1 MTEQMVEQVVE
12 VEDDE
17 PIYYKPRSLTL
28 VSTISGILSWVV
40 LVVFIAVV
48 IAQYFV
54 LQQLAQ
60 GAPMTTLIANPQVQN
75 WIYTNM
81 VFPLLN
87 GLSLFFILQG
97 VSIGLNV
104 LLEIDFNAR
113 EAKN

>member
-1 MTEQMVEQVVE
+1 MTEQTVEETVEVVE
-12 VEDDE
+12 IEDDE

-40 LVVFIAVV
+40 LVGFIAVIV
-48 IAQYFV
+48 AQYFV

-60 GAPMTTLIANPQVQN
+60 GAPIATLVANPQVQT

-81 VFPLLN
+81 VYPLFD

-104 LLEIDFNAR
+104 LMEIDFNSR
-113 EAKN
+113 

>member
-1 MTEQMVEQVVE
+1 MTEQTVEEVVE
-12 VEDDE
+12 IEDDE
-17 PIYYKPRSLTL
+17 PVYYKPRSLTL

-40 LVVFIAVV
+40 LVGFIAVIV
-48 IAQYFV
+48 AQYTV

-60 GAPMTTLIANPQVQN
+60 GAPMSTLIANPQVQN

-81 VFPLLN
+81 VFPLLD

-104 LLEIDFNAR
+104 LLEIDFNSR
-113 EAKN
+113 EPKN